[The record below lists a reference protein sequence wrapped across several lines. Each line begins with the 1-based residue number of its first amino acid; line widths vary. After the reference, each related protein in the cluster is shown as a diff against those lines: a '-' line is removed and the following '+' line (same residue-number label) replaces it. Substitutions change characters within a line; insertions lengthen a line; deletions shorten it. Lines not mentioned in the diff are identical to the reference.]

1 MTSDNTSDMMLHA
14 RKCTTVILE
23 QRKKK
28 ITVKQLFKDSKIF
41 FLKDVLFKT
50 LTDKGELFFNYNK

>member
-23 QRKKK
+23 QCKKK
-28 ITVKQLFKDSKIF
+28 ITVK
-41 FLKDVLFKT
+41 
-50 LTDKGELFFNYNK
+50 

>member
-1 MTSDNTSDMMLHA
+1 MLENA
-14 RKCTTVILE
+14 QQLYLNNV
-23 QRKKK
+23 KKK